1 MLRSLLPPEASAH
14 AADIDFVLMLVHLL
28 MAALFVGW
36 IAYFVWVLFR
46 FRQKRQPRAL
56 HDGAKGRVAFW
67 VEVGVVVA
75 EAALLV
81 GIALPLWFK
90 RTSAQPADPHPIAVR
105 VIAEQFAWHIVYPG
119 PDGEFGTMNPA
130 LISPANPVGLDRSSP
145 HGADDILTLN
155 AMHLPIDRPVLV
167 QLSSMD
173 VIHSFGV
180 PAMRVKQDAIPGL
193 YAPVWFTP
201 TLAGQFDIA
210 CSQLCGI
217 GHYRMYAQLT
227 VESDADF
234 AKFLVEAA
242 GRQ

>member
-1 MLRSLLPPEASAH
+1 MHGLLPPAASAH
-14 AADIDFVLMLVHLL
+14 AADIDFVLMLVHAL
-28 MAALFVGW
+28 MFVLFAGW
-36 IAYFVWVLFR
+36 IAYFGWVLIR
-46 FRQKRQPRAL
+46 FRQKRQPQAN

-75 EAALLV
+75 EAVLLV
-81 GIALPLWFK
+81 GIALPLWFQ
-90 RTSAQPADPHPIAVR
+90 RTAAPPAGTHPIVVR

-119 PDGEFGTMNPA
+119 PDGEFGTMSPA
-130 LISPANPVGLDRSSP
+130 LIDPANPVGLDRKSP

-155 AMHLPIDRPVLV
+155 AMHLPIDRPVIV

-193 YAPVWFTP
+193 YAPVYFTP
-201 TLAGQFDIA
+201 TLGGVFDIA

-227 VESDADF
+227 VDSDAAF
-234 AKFLVEAA
+234 AKFLADAA
-242 GRQ
+242 ARQ